1 MSLKNFYTS
10 KYPTDELGVEINPD
24 STFIGL
30 LDTLHKGKDVYE
42 YFGVGDSILRERF
55 FEELSIQL
63 NQSYDY
69 IYNLWLSNILKTK

>member
-42 YFGVGDSILRERF
+42 YL
-55 FEELSIQL
+55 ELV
-63 NQSYDY
+63 
-69 IYNLWLSNILKTK
+69 TAF